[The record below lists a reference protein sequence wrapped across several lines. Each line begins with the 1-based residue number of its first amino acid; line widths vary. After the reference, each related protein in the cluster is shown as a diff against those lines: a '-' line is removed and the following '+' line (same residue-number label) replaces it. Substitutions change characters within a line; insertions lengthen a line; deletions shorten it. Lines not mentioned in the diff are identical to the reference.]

1 MKKTILISALI
12 FGFISF
18 AKNSQAQVSIG
29 LNINIGSQPL
39 WGPVG
44 YDYVD
49 YYYLP
54 DIDVYYYV
62 PRHQYI
68 YLTNGRWIFAASL
81 PVRYRYYDLYSGYK
95 VVINEPRPYL
105 HADVYRTR
113 YAPFRGRRNAQVIIR
128 NSDEPKYY
136 VVKGHPKYNG
146 HDNGN
151 HNGFFKGDNGN
162 GGGNG
167 IGRGNDR
174 GNGGNGRGNGGNGR
188 GNGGGNGRG
197 HGKH

>member
-1 MKKTILISALI
+1 MKKIILIITILFTFTVATKIV
-12 FGFISF
+12 
-18 AKNSQAQVSIG
+18 QAQVSVG
-29 LNINIGSQPL
+29 VNINIGSQPV

-62 PRHQYI
+62 PRHQYV
-68 YLTNGRWIFAASL
+68 YLSGGRWIFSAYL
-81 PVRYRYYDLYSGYK
+81 PVRYRSYDLYSGYK

-105 HADVYRTR
+105 HADVYRTK
-113 YAPFRGRRNAQVIIR
+113 YAPYRGKRGQQVIIR

-151 HNGFFKGDNGN
+151 HNGSFKN
-162 GGGNG
+162 
-167 IGRGNDR
+167 
-174 GNGGNGRGNGGNGR
+174 GNGGNGR
-188 GNGGGNGRG
+188 GNGGGGGKGKG

>member
-1 MKKTILISALI
+1 MKKLILITTILLTSV
-12 FGFISF
+12 FIT
-18 AKNSQAQVSIG
+18 KQAQSQVSLGI
-29 LNINIGSQPL
+29 NINIGSQPV

-62 PRHQYI
+62 PRHQFI
-68 YLTNGRWIFAASL
+68 YLSGGRWIFSAYL
-81 PVRYRYYDLYSGYK
+81 PVRYRSYDLYSGYK
-95 VVINEPRPYL
+95 VVVNEPRPYL
-105 HADVYRTR
+105 HANVYRTR
-113 YAPFRGRRNAQVIIR
+113 YAPYRGRHDQVIIR
-128 NSDEPKYY
+128 NSNEPKYY

-151 HNGFFKGDNGN
+151 HGNGGDNGNGRGNGN

-167 IGRGNDR
+167 NGK
-174 GNGGNGRGNGGNGR
+174 GNGN
-188 GNGGGNGRG
+188 GNGGGNGKGHG

>member
-1 MKKTILISALI
+1 MKKPLLIASVL
-12 FGFISF
+12 FLSF
-18 AKNSQAQVSIG
+18 AFSKNSQAQVSVGI
-29 LNINIGSQPL
+29 NVNIGSQPV

-44 YDYVD
+44 YDYVE

-62 PRHQYI
+62 PRHQYV
-68 YLTNGRWIFAASL
+68 YLSNGRWIFSLSL
-81 PVRYRYYDLYSGYK
+81 PVRYRHYDLYRGYK
-95 VVINEPRPYL
+95 VVVNEPRPYL
-105 HADVYRTR
+105 RDDLYRVK
-113 YAPFRGRRNAQVIIR
+113 YASYRGRRNAQVIIR

-151 HNGFFKGDNGN
+151 HNGGFRN
-162 GGGNG
+162 
-167 IGRGNDR
+167 
-174 GNGGNGRGNGGNGR
+174 GNGRGNGHGNGG